1 MDIEEVFPEIETIED
16 DSLRTGV
23 STAWT
28 TAAGINGLEVADLS
42 EVPWLPPVQRD
53 LDIAAEDALLVDHVR
68 DVASCAVGLAESL
81 LARDDDLELDLDT
94 VIAGALVH
102 DVSKLYEFD
111 GMETTEVGRLLG
123 HPYYGVAVVSRANL
137 PVDIAHV
144 VLSHSS
150 RTAVEPATLEAEI
163 VRRADEVAAAK
174 HRAGA
179 VDDLRDA

>member
-1 MDIEEVFPEIETIED
+1 MDIEEVFPEIETIAD

-28 TAAGINGLEVADLS
+28 TAAGINGLEVEELP
-42 EVPWLPPVQRD
+42 EVPWLPATQRE
-53 LDIAAEDALLVDHVR
+53 LDIEAEEALLVDHVR

-81 LARDDDLELDLDT
+81 LSRDDDLEVDLDT

-111 GMETTEVGRLLG
+111 GMERTEVGELLG

-137 PVDIAHV
+137 PVEIAHV

-150 RTAVEPATLEAEI
+150 RTTVEPATLEAEI

-174 HRAGA
+174 LRAGA
-179 VDDLRDA
+179 VDDLREA